1 MRATA
6 CACALLLAS
15 AHAAVVQELKFVAD
29 AKQLEAAAGG
39 VVVVGLFG
47 AGDGAEKRG
56 FMHAAK
62 SAEFQDE
69 GWAVTWSGEPKIVD
83 YFGFSTPSMVVYRV
97 FDVNGTRCAPTPER
111 YNATMG
117 GGWTYRGLKSF
128 IFAVSFPPVSLF
140 PVPPP
145 PEALAEPL
153 DDAEVDEDA
162 YDDLEERRVAELK
175 AFLVLRTAE
184 NQRLTA
190 ALKQTTVPKLVV
202 YMHDERYFDVHEDER
217 AALLSFAKHSL
228 GRVVVVKMT
237 LDDNPLAEPIAAMG
251 GFTMDEIREG
261 AGGLRPTGIFLGS
274 EGTMPFDGLYVEE
287 ALHWALNDF
296 FEQGAGGSDA
306 KWEPKP
312 KKKKRKKKRAAELR

>member
-1 MRATA
+1 MPRRKLAPNRGVPTTPA
-6 CACALLLAS
+6 DADEDEGERPSLTDTELNAKSQRNLLAGKKLAEIEPVTS
-15 AHAAVVQELKFVAD
+15 PERPLIAPPSRTMSTRSDDGLVLLSTATRSVPLEHAA
-29 AKQLEAAAGG
+29 AALGDVPG
-39 VVVVGLFG
+39 
-47 AGDGAEKRG
+47 GDGE
-56 FMHAAK
+56 
-62 SAEFQDE
+62 S
-69 GWAVTWSGEPKIVD
+69 
-83 YFGFSTPSMVVYRV
+83 
-97 FDVNGTRCAPTPER
+97 
-111 YNATMG
+111 
-117 GGWTYRGLKSF
+117 
-128 IFAVSFPPVSLF
+128 
-140 PVPPP
+140 
-145 PEALAEPL
+145 
-153 DDAEVDEDA
+153 DEDA

-202 YMHDERYFDVHEDER
+202 YMHDERYFDVHEDEG

>member
-1 MRATA
+1 
-6 CACALLLAS
+6 
-15 AHAAVVQELKFVAD
+15 
-29 AKQLEAAAGG
+29 
-39 VVVVGLFG
+39 
-47 AGDGAEKRG
+47 
-56 FMHAAK
+56 MHAAK

-69 GWAVTWSGEPKIVD
+69 GWAVAWSGEPKIVD

-97 FDVNGTRCAPTPER
+97 FDVDGTRCAPTPEP

-128 IFAVSFPPVSLF
+128 IFA
-140 PVPPP
+140 
-145 PEALAEPL
+145 ALAEPSTTP
-153 DDAEVDEDA
+153 VDGTPTTTSRSGA
-162 YDDLEERRVAELK
+162 AELE
-175 AFLVLRTAE
+175 AFLVLRRAE

-202 YMHDERYFDVHEDER
+202 YVHDERYFDVHEDAR

-287 ALHWALNDF
+287 ALRWALNDF